1 MQAGGELFLG
11 IDLNPLP
18 SLCSVLGRLP
28 MSFYASVTE
37 SGTGGRFK
45 SLLLP
50 RKAIHK
56 YKIFLTSNYSKE
68 HSQTYWLEYVGPS

>member
-50 RKAIHK
+50 PKDNHK
-56 YKIFLTSNYSKE
+56 YKKLPHNNYSKE
-68 HSQTYWLEYVGPS
+68 HSQTY